1 MRKALL
7 IAYYFPPFGGVG
19 VVRAL
24 KFAKYL
30 PEYGWSPIVVS
41 AANVTGRVL
50 DETLAAQVSS
60 TTLVHRVGGFDPF
73 QISAP
78 FRLPLIRAENS
89 WTQKPD
95 EPTVRPEG
103 WSLLTKLRAFF
114 SIPDDKVFWGLP
126 AVREGKRVISAHQV
140 SLIYS
145 TSGPY
150 TSHLAARALK
160 LSTGLPWVAD
170 FRDSWSLN
178 PHRCDPT
185 FLHRRLAHKMESAVL
200 QGADLVVTV
209 SERIKQGFLSAHQ
222 SLPEHKIIVLPN
234 GFDSADFIECGPP
247 PVPQHQFT
255 VGYFGSLYG
264 RYHDPA
270 HFITA
275 LGELLAEH
283 KEIKNS
289 IRVTF
294 TGEMDKPTGRTV
306 SRLIHQC
313 QLLETLELNSYVPH
327 RESIRQMGGMSVLL
341 LIIGNDSRSQVSYTA
356 KLIEYLRAGRPILAL
371 VPSDGVA
378 ADLINSLKAGIVVPP
393 DDVQEIK
400 KAILSLYRQWQA
412 GDLPSIPRSTLL
424 REFEYRHLT
433 ARLAEAF
440 DSLSS

>member
-30 PEYGWSPIVVS
+30 PEYGWSPIVIS

-50 DETLAAQVSS
+50 DETLAAQVTSA
-60 TTLVHRVGGFDPF
+60 TLVHRVGGFDPF
-73 QISAP
+73 QIRAP
-78 FRLPLIRAENS
+78 SKLPLIRAEDS
-89 WTQKPD
+89 WPRQPD
-95 EPTVRPEG
+95 RPTVHSESWNLPA
-103 WSLLTKLRAFF
+103 KLRAFF
-114 SIPDDKVFWGLP
+114 SIPDDKVFWVLP
-126 AVREGKRVISAHQV
+126 ALREGRRVISAHQV

-150 TSHLAARALK
+150 TSHLAAHALK

-185 FLHRRLAHKMESAVL
+185 FLHKRLAHKMESAVL
-200 QGADLVVTV
+200 RGADLVVTV
-209 SERIKQGFLSAHQ
+209 SEGIRQGFLSAHQ
-222 SLPEHKIIVLPN
+222 SVPEHKIIVLPN
-234 GFDSADFIECGPP
+234 GFDSADFADCEPS
-247 PVPQHQFT
+247 PVPKHQFT

-264 RYHDPA
+264 RYHNPT
-270 HFITA
+270 HFVTA
-275 LGELLAEH
+275 LGELVAEQ
-283 KEIKNS
+283 KEIKSS

-294 TGEMDKPTGRTV
+294 TGEMDKPTAQAV
-306 SRLIHQC
+306 SRLAHQY
-313 QLLETLELNSYVPH
+313 QLDENLELNSYVPH
-327 RESIRQMGGMSVLL
+327 RESIRHMGGMSVLL

-371 VPSDGVA
+371 VPSNGVA

-393 DDVQEIK
+393 DDVLEIK

-412 GDLPSIPRSTLL
+412 GNMPSIPRSTLL
-424 REFEYRHLT
+424 GEFEYRHLT